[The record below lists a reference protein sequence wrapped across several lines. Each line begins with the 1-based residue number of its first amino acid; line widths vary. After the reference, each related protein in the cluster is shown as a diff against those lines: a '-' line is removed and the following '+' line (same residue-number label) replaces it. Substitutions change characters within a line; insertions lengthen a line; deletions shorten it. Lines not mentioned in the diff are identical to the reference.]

1 MAEIAFTWQFPL
13 AGQGRPTGRRAG
25 RPALWF
31 LPVGLTPIEAPSY
44 AIAVYSGAGFGDDL
58 LLFRR
63 SSKT

>member
-13 AGQGRPTGRRAG
+13 ASPRPPDGRRAS
-25 RPALWF
+25 RAALWF

-63 SSKT
+63 CSKT